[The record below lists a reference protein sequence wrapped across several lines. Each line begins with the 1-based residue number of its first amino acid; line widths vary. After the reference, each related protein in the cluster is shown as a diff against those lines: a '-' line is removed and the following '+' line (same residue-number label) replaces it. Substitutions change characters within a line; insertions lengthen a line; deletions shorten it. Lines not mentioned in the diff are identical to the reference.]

1 MAPSL
6 RWRIPVVPRR
16 RVAKGEPYKVLL
28 VCSSGGHLAQMLE
41 LRPWWSRHQRTW
53 VSFDTPDA
61 CDSLRGER
69 VVMGHH
75 PTTRNVPNLLRNLVL
90 ALGTLRAERP
100 DLIVSDGAGL
110 AVPFFWLSRFHGA
123 RTVFLEVYDRID
135 SPTLTGLL
143 VGPVTDLFLVQWQEQ
158 LAIYPGAVLAGPV
171 Y

>member
-1 MAPSL
+1 M
-6 RWRIPVVPRR
+6 
-16 RVAKGEPYKVLL
+16 
-28 VCSSGGHLAQMLE
+28 
-41 LRPWWSRHQRTW
+41 
-53 VSFDTPDA
+53 
-61 CDSLRGER
+61 
-69 VVMGHH
+69 
-75 PTTRNVPNLLRNLVL
+75 L